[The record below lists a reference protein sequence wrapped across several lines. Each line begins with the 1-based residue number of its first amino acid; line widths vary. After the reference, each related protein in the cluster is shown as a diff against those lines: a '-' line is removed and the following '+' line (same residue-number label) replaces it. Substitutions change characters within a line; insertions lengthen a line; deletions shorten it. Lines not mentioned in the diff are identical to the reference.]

1 MSQAIK
7 EGDILLALQALQ
19 NDPKLSL
26 RRAAKLYNVDH
37 RRLSDRKKGIRSRR
51 DIMPNSRKL
60 SDLEEQIL
68 LQSIIDLDSRG
79 FPPQIRIV
87 EDMANRL
94 LAARNKP
101 PVGKR
106 WASNFIER
114 QPELQKRL
122 PRTYGYKRAL
132 CEDPTIIRNWFRL
145 IENTIMK
152 YGIQPDDI
160 WNFDETGFIMGKI
173 QPKKVVTTAERR
185 GRPKL
190 VQPGNREWVTV
201 IEAVSA
207 EGQSIPPFIIVKG
220 KKHLRSWYEG
230 STLPVDWAITLSENG
245 WTNNKLG
252 LDWLK
257 HFNEHTINR
266 SVGTYRLLI
275 IDGHESHHSADFE
288 AYCKENNIITLCIP
302 PHSSHLLQPLD
313 VGCFGPLKKAYSRE
327 IEHLIRRR
335 IGHIDKAT
343 FFSAFYAAHQAAIT
357 ERNIKGGFRGAGLAP
372 FDPENVISKLDIQLR
387 TPTPPDEDVSRAQ
400 PWTPKTPRTV
410 TEADLHSEYLQR
422 RIRRHHS
429 SSPESILEALQS
441 LTNQRT
447 SRGKCNTKSEE
458 KSKKNPATG

>member
-122 PRTYGYKRAL
+122 PRTYDYKRAL

-190 VQPGNREWVTV
+190 VQPGNREWVTG

-230 STLPVDWAITLSENG
+230 STLPVDW
-245 WTNNKLG
+245 
-252 LDWLK
+252 
-257 HFNEHTINR
+257 
-266 SVGTYRLLI
+266 LL
-275 IDGHESHHSADFE
+275 H
-288 AYCKENNIITLCIP
+288 
-302 PHSSHLLQPLD
+302 
-313 VGCFGPLKKAYSRE
+313 
-327 IEHLIRRR
+327 
-335 IGHIDKAT
+335 
-343 FFSAFYAAHQAAIT
+343 
-357 ERNIKGGFRGAGLAP
+357 
-372 FDPENVISKLDIQLR
+372 
-387 TPTPPDEDVSRAQ
+387 
-400 PWTPKTPRTV
+400 
-410 TEADLHSEYLQR
+410 
-422 RIRRHHS
+422 
-429 SSPESILEALQS
+429 
-441 LTNQRT
+441 
-447 SRGKCNTKSEE
+447 
-458 KSKKNPATG
+458 

>member
-1 MSQAIK
+1 MSQAIN

-122 PRTYGYKRAL
+122 PRTYDYKRAL

-313 VGCFGPLKKAYSRE
+313 VGCFGQSCNPL
-327 IEHLIRRR
+327 H
-335 IGHIDKAT
+335 
-343 FFSAFYAAHQAAIT
+343 
-357 ERNIKGGFRGAGLAP
+357 
-372 FDPENVISKLDIQLR
+372 
-387 TPTPPDEDVSRAQ
+387 
-400 PWTPKTPRTV
+400 
-410 TEADLHSEYLQR
+410 
-422 RIRRHHS
+422 
-429 SSPESILEALQS
+429 
-441 LTNQRT
+441 
-447 SRGKCNTKSEE
+447 
-458 KSKKNPATG
+458 